1 MTTVTTVTTV
11 AAMAAVAA
19 AGPVGPGVR
28 AVELAF
34 VLLLCGCATGA
45 VALLGTWRRKG
56 R

>member
-1 MTTVTTVTTV
+1 MTTVTTV
-11 AAMAAVAA
+11 AAMAAVAAAPA

-34 VLLLCGCATGA
+34 VLLLCGFATGA